1 MRSKAGSDVESSDAW
16 SVIFKEAVTLTMVQ
30 CRVSPETL
38 KFCTRGVSFLIQ
50 LRPYSTPGSDERKK
64 MQKCNHQ
71 QVTQQLYQKQF
82 FQRVCYNP
90 GN

>member
-64 MQKCNHQ
+64 MEKIIISE
-71 QVTQQLYQKQF
+71 
-82 FQRVCYNP
+82 
-90 GN
+90 